1 MVNDPN
7 VNALVGWAG
16 SDSFS
21 DAGVCVSSAIP
32 VPLPSVVA
40 LSESSSRNTSSL
52 RRVLLLVAVALE
64 SPFVRRVDIV
74 QQCKR
79 YLHNLLLLKRS
90 VTQRHVCLL

>member
-21 DAGVCVSSAIP
+21 DAGVSSAIP
-32 VPLPSVVA
+32 VSLPSVVA

-52 RRVLLLVAVALE
+52 KHVLLLVAVVLE

-90 VTQRHVCLL
+90 VTQWHVCLL